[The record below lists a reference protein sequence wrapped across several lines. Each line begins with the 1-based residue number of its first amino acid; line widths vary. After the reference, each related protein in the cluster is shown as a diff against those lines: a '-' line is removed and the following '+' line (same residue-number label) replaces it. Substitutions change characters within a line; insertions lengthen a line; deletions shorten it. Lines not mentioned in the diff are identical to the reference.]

1 MEDQGLFNIVWESLY
16 IDKSLFDDFYTR
28 FANSYVARLKQAQLE
43 GEVREM
49 DPRVLSYVL
58 IGITNFV
65 ALNSL
70 VLKQEHNID
79 YLVDEVMKVLEHG
92 MFT

>member
-1 MEDQGLFNIVWESLY
+1 M
-16 IDKSLFDDFYTR
+16 
-28 FANSYVARLKQAQLE
+28 KQAQLE